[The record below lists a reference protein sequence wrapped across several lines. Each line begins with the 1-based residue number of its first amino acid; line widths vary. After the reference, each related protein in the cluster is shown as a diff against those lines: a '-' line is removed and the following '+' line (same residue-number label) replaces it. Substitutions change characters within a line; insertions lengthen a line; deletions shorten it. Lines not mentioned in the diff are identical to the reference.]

1 MQSSYDY
8 CVRNFFYTAWE
19 NLIYILVGILF
30 LNVLILNYFTFFGKP
45 RPIVQNITV
54 GGTPTSG
61 TANSAQN
68 GTQTTLQ
75 QQIGAADVCPN
86 TCLTAIKTAT
96 SSLKLTQNVT
106 NTTTQQVSSGSNEYF
121 VPFGAATGASQGNFS
136 TLSALQAYMNISN
149 YTNVASVVLEVSI
162 ASNGISSVQLYDAT
176 DGYVIPNS
184 QVTTQGG
191 SPQLLISGPL
201 TLPAGN
207 KLYQIQIQTQLNSP
221 ATIDQAR
228 LHITLQ

>member
-1 MQSSYDY
+1 M
-8 CVRNFFYTAWE
+8 RNFFYTAWE

-45 RPIVQNITV
+45 RQIVQNITV
-54 GGTPTSG
+54 GGTTTAG
-61 TANSAQN
+61 TNNTAQN
-68 GTQTTLQ
+68 GTQTTPLQ
-75 QQIGAADVCPN
+75 QLGTTDACPN
-86 TCLTAIKTAT
+86 TCLAAIKTAT

-106 NTTTQQVSSGSNEYF
+106 NTTTQQISSGSNEYF
-121 VPFGAATGASQGNFS
+121 VPFGAATGASQGSFS

-149 YTNVASVVLEVSI
+149 YSNVASVVLEVSI
-162 ASNGISSVQLYDAT
+162 TSNGIASVQLYDAT
-176 DGYVIPNS
+176 DGNVIPNS

-201 TLPAGN
+201 SLPAGN

>member
-1 MQSSYDY
+1 M
-8 CVRNFFYTAWE
+8 RNFFYTAWE

-45 RPIVQNITV
+45 RQIVQNITV
-54 GGTPTSG
+54 GGTTTAG
-61 TANSAQN
+61 TNNTAQN
-68 GTQTTLQ
+68 GTQTTPFQ
-75 QQIGAADVCPN
+75 QLGTTDVCPN
-86 TCLTAIKTAT
+86 TCLAAIKTAT

-106 NTTTQQVSSGSNEYF
+106 NTTTQQISSGSNEYF
-121 VPFGAATGASQGNFS
+121 VPFGAATGASQGSFS

-149 YTNVASVVLEVSI
+149 YSNVASVVLEVSI
-162 ASNGISSVQLYDAT
+162 TSNGIASVQLYDAT
-176 DGYVIPNS
+176 DGNVIPNS

-201 TLPAGN
+201 SLPAGN